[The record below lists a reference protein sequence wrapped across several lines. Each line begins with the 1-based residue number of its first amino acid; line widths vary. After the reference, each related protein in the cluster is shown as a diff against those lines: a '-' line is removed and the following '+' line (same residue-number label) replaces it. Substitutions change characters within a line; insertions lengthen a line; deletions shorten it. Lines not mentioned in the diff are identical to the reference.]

1 MTKDTADRIMGW
13 AAGHIPTAEY
23 IELAQILLR
32 ALEGGHEQ
40 ST

>member
-1 MTKDTADRIMGW
+1 MTKDTADRIMKL

-32 ALEGGHEQ
+32 ALEGE
-40 ST
+40 S